1 MGSAKVI
8 REEMMTVRGD
18 MEKMG
23 WREEEEAKAIMNED
37 LLRMKKFFAVVKR

>member
-1 MGSAKVI
+1 MGSAKAI

-23 WREEEEAKAIMNED
+23 WREEEAKAIMNED
-37 LLRMKKFFAVVKR
+37 LLRMKNFSQS